1 MHIDKVG
8 NLKLIFD
15 ITCID
20 KAVIDV
26 IIKINRCYI
35 EIAI

>member
-1 MHIDKVG
+1 MHIGKVG
-8 NLKLIFD
+8 NSKLIFN

-26 IIKINRCYI
+26 IIYNNRCYI